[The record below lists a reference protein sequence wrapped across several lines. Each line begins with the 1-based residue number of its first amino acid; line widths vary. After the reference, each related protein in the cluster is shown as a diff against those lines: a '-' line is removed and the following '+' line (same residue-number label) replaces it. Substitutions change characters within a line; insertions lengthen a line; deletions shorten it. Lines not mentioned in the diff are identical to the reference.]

1 MSRNGSI
8 RFRSLGTLSGSG
20 PVCASITVHTIEGG
34 EIRPMNDVIDRLVGI
49 GALADVRMGS
59 VCL

>member
-8 RFRSLGTLSGSG
+8 RFRSLGTLSGVWPG
-20 PVCASITVHTIEGG
+20 VCIHNGTYYRGG

-49 GALADVRMGS
+49 GALADIRMGS